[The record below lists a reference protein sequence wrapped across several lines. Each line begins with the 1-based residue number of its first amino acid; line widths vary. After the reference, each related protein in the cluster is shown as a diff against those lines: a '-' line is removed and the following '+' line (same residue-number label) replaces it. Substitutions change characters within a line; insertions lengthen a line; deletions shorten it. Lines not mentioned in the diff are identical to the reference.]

1 MNEETIK
8 TKRTT
13 TKTKKQKV
21 DRNKLN
27 NPAQNRISEMNNGNY
42 EMNANISD
50 IFLVTPNIIERRKRM
65 RRGVTIIIIVDF

>member
-50 IFLVTPNIIERRKRM
+50 IFLSLQT
-65 RRGVTIIIIVDF
+65 

>member
-65 RRGVTIIIIVDF
+65 RGVTIIIIVDF